1 MKPSV
6 VAAVALV
13 AASLAAGV
21 AAAEEW
27 NAFSSSTKT
36 AYLADVGG
44 INVLGDDTTIR
55 IARVPVEGAAGDYS
69 HKVEEFVLRCGA
81 GKFRSILEVEYGP
94 DGAEV
99 ARYDDPEAAWD
110 DIPAN
115 GLGSYIKAIACDSQ
129 RTAGSSPSVR
139 AFIDGGRR

>member
-1 MKPSV
+1 MK
-6 VAAVALV
+6 AVLI
-13 AASLAAGV
+13 ASTILAVTFTAGPGE
-21 AAAEEW
+21 AEEW
-27 NAFSSSTKT
+27 NAFSSSAKT

-44 INVLGDDTTIR
+44 ISVLGDDTTIR

-69 HKVEEFVLRCGA
+69 HKVEEIVLRCGA
-81 GKFRSILEVEYGP
+81 RKFRSILEVEFGP

-129 RTAGSSPSVR
+129 RAAGSSPSVR